1 MRALDDKKVNLILTR
16 DFGWQGLGLAI
27 HDRLLRAASQII

>member
-1 MRALDDKKVNLILTR
+1 LILTR
-16 DFGWQGLGLAI
+16 DFGKQGLGLAI

>member
-1 MRALDDKKVNLILTR
+1 LDDQGVNLILTR
-16 DFGWQGLGLAI
+16 DFGKHGLGLAI